1 MVDIIVVDDETDVA
15 FMIADYL
22 QAKGYSVRTASGGSE
37 LRAVITAAKADL
49 VVLDLNMPGENGF
62 SLARWLR
69 EHHDAGIVILTSAD
83 SVFDKVAGLE
93 VGADDYLV
101 KPFALTELEARI
113 AAVLRRRRP
122 KGADGAD
129 PLPAGHFAFGAY
141 IFDAVARTLSDA
153 EGRDISLTPME
164 LDLVAAFATRPGQVI
179 GRDELLDLAPPRGD
193 EPFDRSIDSR
203 ITRLRRRTEKD
214 PTKPELIK
222 TIRGVGYLYPRR

>member
-1 MVDIIVVDDETDVA
+1 MADIIVVDDETDVA

-22 QAKGYSVRTASGGSE
+22 QAKGYQIRTASGGAE
-37 LRAVITAAKADL
+37 LREAIAAAKADL

-69 EHHDAGIVILTSAD
+69 EHHDTGILMLTGAD

-93 VGADDYLV
+93 VGADDYLA
-101 KPFALTELEARI
+101 KPFAPVELEARI

-122 KGADGAD
+122 KAANNGSL
-129 PLPAGHFAFGAY
+129 LPTGHFAFGTY
-141 IFDAVARTLSDA
+141 VFDAD
-153 EGRDISLTPME
+153 GRDLTDADGMTISLTPME

-203 ITRLRRRTEKD
+203 ITRLRRRLEKD
-214 PTKPELIK
+214 PAKPELIK
-222 TIRGVGYLYPRR
+222 TIRGAGYLHPRG

>member
-1 MVDIIVVDDETDVA
+1 MADIIVVDDETDVA

-22 QAKGYSVRTASGGSE
+22 QAKGYGTRTASNGAE
-37 LRAVITAAKADL
+37 LRQAIAAAKTDL

-69 EHHDAGIVILTSAD
+69 EHLDAGILMLTSAD

-93 VGADDYLV
+93 VGADDYLA
-101 KPFALTELEARI
+101 KPFAPVELEARI

-122 KGADGAD
+122 KGSNDAEF
-129 PLPAGHFAFGAY
+129 LPAGHFHFGAY
-141 IFDAVARTLSDA
+141 VFDATARSLSDA
-153 EGRDISLTPME
+153 DGVAMSLTPME

-203 ITRLRRRTEKD
+203 ITRLRRRVEKD
-214 PTKPELIK
+214 PAKPELIK